1 MGKVKI
7 FLRFLT
13 EDIWRIEKSEVNKT
27 RFSIYE
33 VLKILYL
40 CIKRY
45 QTNRTSSRASA
56 LTYSSLIA
64 AVPIAAILFAISR
77 GFGLSGMVEDSLKNS
92 IALPTDTVETLIQ
105 FANAYLQQTK
115 NGLFLGVGLLALLWS
130 VTLLTNNIELTF
142 NYIWNI
148 RRTRTLYR
156 KVTDYFSMFLFLPLL
171 IVVSSGLSIFMSQV
185 LGDMEQ
191 FQLLAPVGRFFLR
204 LVPYVLTWLMFT
216 ALYIFM
222 PNTHVKFKP
231 ALISGIL
238 IGTTYQF
245 FQFIYI
251 GLQLY
256 VSRYNAIYG
265 SFAALPLF
273 MIWLQLSWSIILFGV
288 ELTYAQQNIRNF
300 AFDKDTRSIS
310 RRYKDFVT
318 LLVLSLIVKR
328 FQNKQTPYGA
338 EEISEE
344 YKIPLRLVKNVLYL
358 LQEIEL
364 INEVYLDEKGNKVS
378 YQPSFDINKL
388 TISLMMDRI
397 NRFGSE
403 NFKLDTEKLYAKHWE
418 ALEEFKHCGDI
429 KLSNR
434 LVKDLF

>member
-1 MGKVKI
+1 MTKVRM

-33 VLKILYL
+33 VLKILSL

-45 QTNRTSSRASA
+45 QSNRTSSRASA

-64 AVPIAAILFAISR
+64 AVPIAAILFAIAR
-77 GFGLSGMVEDSLKNS
+77 GFGLSGMVEASLKSS
-92 IALPTDTVETLIQ
+92 IALPGDTVDILIQ
-105 FANAYLQQTK
+105 FADAYLQQTK
-115 NGLFLGVGLLALLWS
+115 SGLFLGIGLLALLWS
-130 VTLLTNNIELTF
+130 VTLLTNNIELVF
-142 NYIWNI
+142 NYIWNV
-148 RRTRTLYR
+148 RRTRSLYR
-156 KVTDYFSMFLFLPLL
+156 KMTDYFSMFLFLPLL
-171 IVVSSGLSIFMSQV
+171 IVISSGLSIFMSQM
-185 LGDMEQ
+185 LGDIEQ
-191 FQLLAPVGRFFLR
+191 FQLLAPIGRFFLR
-204 LVPYVLTWLMFT
+204 MVPYAFTWLMFT

-222 PNTHVKFKP
+222 PNTHVKFRP

-238 IGTTYQF
+238 VGTAYQI

-288 ELTYAQQNIRNF
+288 ELTYAQQNIRSF
-300 AFDKDTRSIS
+300 AFDKDTRNIS

-318 LLVLSLIVKR
+318 LLVMSLIVKR
-328 FQNKQTPYGA
+328 FEKEEPPYGA

-358 LQEIEL
+358 LQEIDL
-364 INEVYLDEKGNKVS
+364 INELYVDEKKNKIA

-388 TISLMMDRI
+388 TISLMMDRL
-397 NRFGSE
+397 NRLGSE
-403 NFKLDTEKLYAKHWE
+403 NFKLDTEILYARYWE
-418 ALEEFKHCGDI
+418 TLEEFQHCGDVQ
-429 KLSNR
+429 LNNR

>member
-1 MGKVKI
+1 MSKIRI

-13 EDIWRIEKSEVNKT
+13 EDIWRIEKSEVNRT

-45 QTNRTSSRASA
+45 QSNRTSSRASA

-64 AVPIAAILFAISR
+64 AVPIAAILFAMAR
-77 GFGLSGMVEDSLKNS
+77 GFGLSGLVENSMKSS
-92 IALPTDTVETLIQ
+92 IALPADTVDTLIQ

-115 NGLFLGVGLLALLWS
+115 NGLFIGVGLLALLWS
-130 VTLLTNNIELTF
+130 VTLLTNNIELAF
-142 NYIWNI
+142 NYIWNV
-148 RRTRTLYR
+148 RRTRSLYR

-185 LGDMEQ
+185 LGNMEQ
-191 FQLLAPVGRFFLR
+191 FQLLAPIGRFFLR
-204 LVPYVLTWLMFT
+204 LIPYVLTWLMFT

-222 PNTHVKFKP
+222 PNTHVKFRP
-231 ALISGIL
+231 AFISGIL
-238 IGTTYQF
+238 IGTAYQIFQF
-245 FQFIYI
+245 FYI

-300 AFDKDTRSIS
+300 AFDKDTRNIS
-310 RRYKDFVT
+310 RRYQDFVT
-318 LLVLSLIVKR
+318 LLIMSLIVNR
-328 FQNKQTPYGA
+328 FENEEPPYQA

-344 YKIPLRLVKNVLYL
+344 HKIPLRLVNKVIYL
-358 LQEIEL
+358 LQEIDLVNEL
-364 INEVYLDEKGNKVS
+364 YVDEKNNKVA

-388 TISLMMDRI
+388 TVSLMM
-397 NRFGSE
+397 NRLNQYGSE
-403 NFKLDTEKLYAKHWE
+403 NFKLDTEHQYARYWE
-418 ALEEFKHCGDI
+418 TLAEFQQCGDEQL
-429 KLSNR
+429 KNR

>member
-1 MGKVKI
+1 MSKLNT

-45 QTNRTSSRASA
+45 QSNRTSSRASA

-64 AVPIAAILFAISR
+64 AVPIAAILFAIAR
-77 GFGLSGMVEDSLKNS
+77 GFGLSGMVENSLKSS
-92 IALPTDTVETLIQ
+92 IALPGDTVDILIK

-115 NGLFLGVGLLALLWS
+115 NGLFIGVGLLALLWS
-130 VTLLTNNIELTF
+130 VTLLTNNIELAF
-142 NYIWNI
+142 NYIWNV
-148 RRTRTLYR
+148 RRTRSLYR
-156 KVTDYFSMFLFLPLL
+156 KVTDYFSMFLFLPIL

-204 LVPYVLTWLMFT
+204 LIPYVLTWLMFT

-222 PNTHVKFKP
+222 PNTHVKFRP

-238 IGTTYQF
+238 IGTAYQI

-300 AFDKDTRSIS
+300 AFDKDTRNIS
-310 RRYKDFVT
+310 RRYQDFVT
-318 LLVLSLIVKR
+318 LLVMSLIVKR
-328 FQNKQTPYGA
+328 FENEEPPYEA
-338 EEISEE
+338 EEISEQHR
-344 YKIPLRLVKNVLYL
+344 IPLRLVKKVLDL
-358 LQEIEL
+358 LLEIDL
-364 INEVYLDEKGNKVS
+364 INELFVDTKNNKVA
-378 YQPSFDINKL
+378 YQPAFDINKL
-388 TISLMMDRI
+388 TISLMLDRI
-397 NRFGSE
+397 NRLGSE
-403 NFKLDTEKLYAKHWE
+403 NFKLDTENLYANHWE
-418 ALEEFKHCGDI
+418 ALEAFQRCGDDQ
-429 KLSNR
+429 LNNR